1 MLPFQEYKLHIFLR
15 LKAKIQL
22 MKNLFFSIVSAVLL
36 VSCNQSE
43 IKQTTDTIKQADS
56 LLKSAKDGFKTLDSI
71 SKKLNDSAKFRKII
85 VPEIEKTKETVQ
97 NEIKKNAK
105 NLDSLNREIGKI
117 KDNINKGSDI
127 LKTVDSANKK
137 MKESDNVFDKLS
149 TITETISKV
158 SKQTKPKTSAKTEVK
173 SPQMPSPENKN
184 NNISEPEISQNYP
197 QQQTL
202 PQPTVTE
209 KIPLVKT
216 AQLNISVD
224 DLYSAKADLQN
235 EIRSYGGEIVTEN
248 FGEQEGVRS
257 QRITAK
263 VPYRFFNEITDNI
276 SKNIGSLESKSIESE
291 GKDYDPNQMCD
302 IEITFKEKAAYADGM
317 GDNGNPKK
325 DTFGEKSSSA
335 FMKGFKGLSE
345 VLVAILPFWPL
356 FLIGGLVWY
365 FVRKNKK
372 KKEEEEMRKQEFLH
386 EQQMPQTEKS
396 ATENLNA
403 VENKEKDNPQEPD
416 YSKYLP
422 KQ

>member
-1 MLPFQEYKLHIFLR
+1 
-15 LKAKIQL
+15 
-22 MKNLFFSIVSAVLL
+22 MKNLFFSIVSTVLL

-56 LLKSAKDGFKTLDSI
+56 LFKSAKDGFKTLDSI
-71 SKKLNDSAKFRKII
+71 SKKVNDSAKFRKII
-85 VPEIEKTKETVQ
+85 VPEIEKTKETVR

-105 NLDSLNREIGKI
+105 NLDSLNREISKI

-127 LKTVDSANKK
+127 IKTVDSANKK
-137 MKESDNVFDKLS
+137 LKESDNVFDKLS

-158 SKQTKPKTSAKTEVK
+158 SKQTKPKTSVKTEVK
-173 SPQMPSPENKN
+173 SPQAPSSENEN
-184 NNISEPEISQNYP
+184 NSISEPEISRNNP
-197 QQQTL
+197 QYTP

-263 VPYRFFNEITDNI
+263 VPYRFFNEVTDNI
-276 SKNIGSLESKSIESE
+276 SKNIGNLESKSIESE

-302 IEITFKEKAAYADGM
+302 IEITFKEKSAYADGM
-317 GDNGNPKK
+317 GDSGISKK
-325 DTFGEKSSSA
+325 DSFGEKSSDA

-372 KKEEEEMRKQEFLH
+372 KKEEEELKKQEFLH
-386 EQQMPQTEKS
+386 EQKMSQTEKS
-396 ATENLNA
+396 ASENINT
-403 VENKEKDNPQEPD
+403 VENKESEKPQESD